1 MDLKEILF
9 IAGKS
14 GLYKIIARGNNR
26 VVVESL
32 ETKQRMPL
40 FATMRASSL
49 SDICMFTQEEDI
61 PLKDVFKKI
70 YDKENGEKIGLDIK
84 TAKEA
89 DLWAYLTEVLPE
101 HDRDRIH
108 LSDVKKLYSWYNLLQ
123 ANNLLSFEET
133 DENKENE
140 NPQQ

>member
-9 IAGKS
+9 VAGKS

-123 ANNLLSFEET
+123 TNNLLSFEET

-140 NPQQ
+140 NQQ

>member
-9 IAGKS
+9 VAGKS

-70 YDKENGEKIGLDIK
+70 YDKENGEKIIK
-84 TAKEA
+84 IYDFYYK
-89 DLWAYLTEVLPE
+89 VC
-101 HDRDRIH
+101 
-108 LSDVKKLYSWYNLLQ
+108 
-123 ANNLLSFEET
+123 
-133 DENKENE
+133 
-140 NPQQ
+140 